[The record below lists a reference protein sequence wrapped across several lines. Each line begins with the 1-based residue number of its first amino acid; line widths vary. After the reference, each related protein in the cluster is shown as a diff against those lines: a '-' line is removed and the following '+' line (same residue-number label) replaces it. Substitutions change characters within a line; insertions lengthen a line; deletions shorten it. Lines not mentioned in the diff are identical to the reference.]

1 MTKDIEAIKLHN
13 RLNLYMVKT
22 KKFKTDL
29 IGIYIKRH
37 LKKEEAAKN
46 ALLTRL
52 LLRGTEQH
60 PSTKALNIH
69 LEESYGMIL
78 VSDVVKY
85 GEYHILQF
93 KLQFPDPRHI
103 QEKNIFDKA
112 LKILK
117 EVIFNPL
124 LKDGGFDQDFFN
136 QEKEHLIDE
145 INSRVNDKM
154 SYSLERCIEC
164 MYEGEAYSE
173 YVYGD
178 EEAVNIITPE
188 ALYQHYLQVI
198 HDSLIDIC
206 VMGEIES
213 DQVRQQIEETFPIEE
228 NDFDEDFEMCDY
240 HTPESVN
247 EVVENFPV
255 KQGKLVM
262 GYHTNICQTDPLYE
276 ASVLAYHI
284 LGGGATSKLFTELRE
299 ENSLCYYV
307 YAKSDK
313 FKGCL
318 FIGAGIESENYD
330 LVKEMIAATIKK
342 VKEGQ
347 INQMDLDQ
355 ATESMIASIRSL
367 SDFPNSFINF
377 FYTEVLGQS
386 LKKSFD
392 MEAMIEGYKN
402 VQLQD
407 VIDVYSRLE
416 LDTIYF
422 IKGET
427 E

>member
-13 RLNLYMVKT
+13 RLNLYMVRT

-37 LKKEEAAKN
+37 LKKEEAAMN

-52 LLRGTEQH
+52 LLRGTERH

-103 QEKNIFDKA
+103 QEKNIFDNA
-112 LKILK
+112 LDILN
-117 EVIFNPL
+117 EVIFKPL
-124 LKDGGFDQDFFN
+124 LIEGCFDVDFFN

-164 MYEGEAYSE
+164 MYEDESYSE

-178 EEAVNIITPE
+178 IDTIEKITPKD
-188 ALYQHYLQVI
+188 LYEHYLKVI
-198 HDSLIDIC
+198 HESLIDIC
-206 VMGEIES
+206 VMGEI
-213 DQVRQQIEETFPIEE
+213 DTRAVRAKVKKVFPIEE
-228 NDFDEDFEMCDY
+228 NNFEEDFEMCDY
-240 HTPESVN
+240 HMPDEVN
-247 EVVENFPV
+247 EVIETYPV
-255 KQGKLVM
+255 KQGKLVH
-262 GYHTNICQTDPLYE
+262 GYHTNICQTDLLYE

-284 LGGGATSKLFTELRE
+284 LGGGATSKLFTKLRE

-330 LVKEMIAATIKK
+330 LVNKIIAETIDE
-342 VKEGQ
+342 VKRGDVKQ
-347 INQMDLDQ
+347 NDLDQ
-355 ATESMIASIRSL
+355 AIESMIASIQSI

-386 LKKSFD
+386 LNRSFD
-392 MEAMIEGYKN
+392 IDEMIEGYRN
-402 VQLQD
+402 VELEDLIEVYDKLQ
-407 VIDVYSRLE
+407 

-422 IKGET
+422 IKGE
-427 E
+427 EL